1 MTLNGKAAIV
11 TGSAT
16 GIGRSTALALARRGC
31 NVVINYTRSEVEAQ
45 ETVRSVQA
53 AGAQA
58 LLFRADVSDDAA
70 VRQMVAACEQ
80 EFGRLDVLVNA
91 AGTTHFAPPEDLEAI
106 TQQLAGLSPTCR
118 ELLTVAAL
126 RHFARERCTVAV
138 LEVGLGGRL
147 DATNAVGTTGL
158 AVGHTTSGAE
168 ELQKLVPGA
177 RVVKAF
183 NTVFAATMSR
193 GHVGG
198 EPITLFI
205 AGDDA
210 PAKQTVA
217 QLGADL
223 GFLPID
229 AGPLRNARYL
239 EPLAMQ
245 LIHLAYGPPKMGPG
259 IALRLMR
266 GEA

>member
-1 MTLNGKAAIV
+1 MKVGIIGSGDVGRALSAGLSRAGHEIALGSRAPANVEPMPPVHVVTRKESATWAEVVILAVPFHAVPDSVKAIGPNALNGKV
-11 TGSAT
+11 F
-16 GIGRSTALALARRGC
+16 
-31 NVVINYTRSEVEAQ
+31 V
-45 ETVRSVQA
+45 
-53 AGAQA
+53 
-58 LLFRADVSDDAA
+58 
-70 VRQMVAACEQ
+70 
-80 EFGRLDVLVNA
+80 
-91 AGTTHFAPPEDLEAI
+91 
-106 TQQLAGLSPTCR
+106 
-118 ELLTVAAL
+118 
-126 RHFARERCTVAV
+126 
-138 LEVGLGGRL
+138 
-147 DATNAVGTTGL
+147 DATNPVGTTGL

-177 RVVKAF
+177 QVVKAF
-183 NTVFAATMSR
+183 NTVFAVLMSR

-266 GEA
+266 GET